1 MEKKIKL
8 PPKVNAID
16 AFLEESSFDYEAEKA
31 SFIGNMDMLKNMS
44 VEELTFYKKWR
55 EVKNYRDFMSKSG
68 EVKAKIWRPKNIND
82 LQGTLKEIEDMQ
94 PRIFYVDPTHKRH
107 MDDWLMLRLF
117 CHTMSYDQTPGR
129 FIRFLVVD
137 DNSGQYLGATSISN
151 DVMAL
156 TCRDEWIGWNA
167 ETRIGKAATEEEAA
181 EKGRLIHSAIGSCI
195 MGTQPFGYNFLG
207 GKLVATLILS
217 QHVRDTWQ
225 NVVGKKLVGMTT
237 TSLYGPNSMYC
248 GIPYWDGCGCS
259 AGKIAIKPD
268 DAFYELWHDFI
279 KKERAEEYAN
289 KIEKDDPSKGPVT
302 GVKQRIL
309 EIIFRELGITASKY
323 NHGFERGVYYSAFY
337 DQTKDFLCGT
347 LQDESKLTL
356 RKRFETDS
364 KGMIDWWRKKAINRY
379 TKLHAENRLKPE
391 ILYYNRLIDMSY
403 ETAKKEYFDEV
414 GR

>member
-1 MEKKIKL
+1 MAKK
-8 PPKVNAID
+8 ATID
-16 AFLEESSFDYEAEKA
+16 LFLEESVFDYEAEKKR
-31 SFIGNMDMLKNMS
+31 FVENMDMLKNMS
-44 VEELTFYKKWR
+44 VEELTFYKKWC
-55 EVKNYRDFMSKSG
+55 EVKNYRDFISKSG

-82 LQGTLKEIEDMQ
+82 LQGTLKEIEEMQ
-94 PRIFYVDPTHKRH
+94 PRIFYVDPAHERYMT
-107 MDDWLMLRLF
+107 DWLMLRVF

-129 FIRFLVVD
+129 FIRFLVID
-137 DNSGQYLGATSISN
+137 DNSGKYLGATSISN

-156 TCRDEWIGWNA
+156 TCRDEYIGWKS
-167 ETRIGKAATEEEAA
+167 EDRIGKEGVEGSG
-181 EKGRLIHSAIGSCI
+181 KLIHSAIGSCI

-207 GKLVATLILS
+207 GKLIACLVLS

-225 NVVGKKLVGMTT
+225 KVVGKKLVGMTT

-248 GIPYWDGCGCS
+248 GIPYWDGCGTS

-268 DAFYELWHDFI
+268 DSFYELWHDFI
-279 KKERAEEYAN
+279 KKERAEEYVR
-289 KIEKDDPSKGPVT
+289 KIEKDDASNGPVT

-323 NHGFERGVYYSAFY
+323 NHGFERGVYYATFY
-337 DQTKDFLCGT
+337 DQTKDFLTGK
-347 LQDESKLTL
+347 LQNEAEMTI

-379 TKLHAENRLKPE
+379 TKLHTENRLKPE
-391 ILYYNRLIDMSY
+391 ILYYNRLIDLTY
-403 ETAKKEYFDEV
+403 EQAKKEFFDEV